1 MGVHR
6 QNLMKAISPQRIWV
20 VVLKDWQDVF
30 KNRYILIIAILL
42 PLLLT
47 ALPLL
52 VLGDTRLITGQQFG
66 IGNSIPAFLHD
77 DPTFSHLQP
86 HERLQAILANQFMLL
101 FLILALP
108 LPVAIAAYSIVGEK
122 RDRSLEPLLAT
133 PLSVSELLVAKGS
146 AAALPGILSTW
157 LSFLVYLIVARFIV
171 LSDAVYHVIFNATWL
186 LAMLLVVP
194 FLTLLSV
201 SIGLMVSS
209 RSSDPRAAEQ
219 LSTLVILPILV
230 LFFGQL
236 LGVSVVNTWTILILG
251 LLVMVLDAIL
261 LRLAVRLFQRET
273 ILTRWK

>member
-1 MGVHR
+1 MTT
-6 QNLMKAISPQRIWV
+6 ISLKRIWILI
-20 VVLKDWQDVF
+20 LKDWLDVF
-30 KNRYILIIAILL
+30 KNRYILLIAVLL

-47 ALPLL
+47 ALPLIL
-52 VLGDTRLITGQQFG
+52 LGDTRLISTQQFG
-66 IGNSIPAFLHD
+66 VGTIPVIAHT
-77 DPTFSHLQP
+77 DPALSHLQGT
-86 HERLQAILANQFMLL
+86 ERYQATLASQFMFL

-122 RDRSLEPLLAT
+122 REHSLEPLLAT
-133 PLSVSELLVAKGS
+133 PLSVTELLVAKGL
-146 AAALPGILSTW
+146 AAALPGIVSTW
-157 LSFLVYLIVARFIV
+157 FSFLVYLLVARFIV
-171 LSDAVYHVIFNATWL
+171 LSEAVYTAIFSPAWL
-186 LAMLLVVP
+186 LAMVLVVP

-201 SIGLMVSS
+201 CIGLMVSS

-236 LGVSVVNTWTILILG
+236 AAGISVVNIWTVLVFGILVITIDL
-251 LLVMVLDAIL
+251 IL